1 MRGFS
6 LEAINN
12 ASKSI
17 ETAYNIIVFINMA
30 SGNASGKLSK

>member
-1 MRGFS
+1 MRG
-6 LEAINN
+6 LNIEGRKY

-17 ETAYNIIVFINMA
+17 EIAYNIMVFINMA